1 MARGETMGVLEK
13 PSMRKN
19 CFTCQSRARSEWC
32 ALTDD
37 ELRLLDNAK
46 VVRQY
51 RPGEVIYHQGD
62 PCRGIHCFESGLV
75 GIRKIDADGN
85 SILLGLAYPGD
96 TLGYRSF
103 LVGEDHGA
111 SAEALRPS
119 TICFINSATVST
131 LLNHNPALG
140 LRFLQTAARELG
152 AAEERILQSVT
163 LSVRARFAHLLLV
176 LKERYATTAKNGTLE
191 LELPLARQDLA
202 AMIGI
207 RPETMSRAIR
217 QLEEDGVAY
226 FSGRSVQV
234 PDMKRLFREI
244 ESESYL

>member
-1 MARGETMGVLEK
+1 MGVLEK
-13 PSMRKN
+13 PSIRKD
-19 CFTCQSRARSEWC
+19 CFTCQSRDRAEWC
-32 ALTDD
+32 ALNDD
-37 ELRLLDNAK
+37 ELRLLDKAK
-46 VVRQY
+46 VVREY

-62 PCRGIHCFESGLV
+62 PCRGIHCFEAGLV

-111 SAEALRPS
+111 SAEALKPS
-119 TICFINSATVST
+119 TICFVNSATVRT
-131 LLNHNPALG
+131 LLKHNPALG
-140 LRFLQTAARELG
+140 LQFLQTVARDLG

-176 LKERYATTAKNGTLE
+176 LKDRYATSGKDGTFE

-207 RPETMSRAIR
+207 RPETMSRAIK
-217 QLEEDGVAY
+217 QLEEDGIAY

-234 PDMKRLFREI
+234 PDVKRLLREI
-244 ESESYL
+244 EPESYL

>member
-1 MARGETMGVLEK
+1 MEAFNTSKIR
-13 PSMRKN
+13 RD
-19 CFTCQSRARSEWC
+19 CFACQSRERSEWC
-32 ALTDD
+32 ALNKE
-37 ELRLLDNAK
+37 ELRLLDKAK
-46 VVRQY
+46 VVREY
-51 RPGEVIYHQGD
+51 RPGEVIFHQGD
-62 PCRGIHCFESGLV
+62 PCHGVHCFESGMV
-75 GIRKIDADGN
+75 GLRKIDADGN

-111 SAEALRPS
+111 SAEALKPS
-119 TICFINSATVST
+119 TVCFVNSATVRT
-131 LLNHNPALG
+131 LLKHNPALG
-140 LRFLQTAARELG
+140 LQFLQTVARDLG

-176 LKERYATTAKNGTLE
+176 LKDRYATNGKDGRFE

-207 RPETMSRAIR
+207 RPETMSRAIK

-226 FSGRSVQV
+226 FSGRSVRV
-234 PDMKRLFREI
+234 PDIKRLLREI
-244 ESESYL
+244 EPEGYL